1 MSLTGLKM
9 TGPKI
14 LIVDDEVNIRQ
25 SLRGVLSDDNYDCTT
40 VESGEACLEALALD
54 SYEAVLLDIW
64 LPGIDG
70 LATLSRIQQMSFET
84 RPAVIMISG
93 HGNIETAVKAT
104 KLGAFDFVE
113 KPLTI
118 AKVSVV
124 LKNAV
129 QQRRTGL
136 ELRRLREDT
145 DWPEI
150 IGESVAVKA
159 LRQQLKLMAG
169 TNGRVLIYG
178 ESGVGKELVARAI
191 HRSSQRAGGPFIDV
205 NCAAIPEDQIESELF
220 GHRRTAVDGA
230 PDHKIG
236 KLQKADGGTFFLDEV
251 GDMSLKT
258 QAKLLRAL
266 DEHRFEPVGASHSL
280 QVDARVIAATNKN
293 LEREIE
299 RGNFREDLFYRLNVI
314 PFTVP
319 PLRDRSEDVPQLSQH
334 FLREYAV
341 AYGRKPKELSDEA
354 MDALRRYAW
363 PGNVRELRNLME
375 RLIILHPQKRIEVRH
390 LSLDSGKRQAT
401 PKSDGFT
408 SLHAVKEAAERD
420 FILRKLDETGGNVT
434 RASEILG
441 LERSNLHRKMK
452 ALGIVPKE

>member
-1 MSLTGLKM
+1 MPLR
-9 TGPKI
+9 GPKV
-14 LIVDDEVNIRQ
+14 LVVDDETNIRQ
-25 SLRGVLSDDNYDCTT
+25 SLCGVLSDENYDCTA
-40 VESGEACLEALALD
+40 VESGEAGLAELARQ

-70 LATLSRIQQMSFET
+70 LATLARIQELPSES

-129 QQRRTGL
+129 QQRRMDL
-136 ELRRLREDT
+136 ELQRLREDT
-145 DWPEI
+145 GLPEI
-150 IGESVAVKA
+150 IGDSVPMKA

-178 ESGVGKELVARAI
+178 ESGTGKELVARAI
-191 HRSSQRAGGPFIDV
+191 HRSSARANGPFVEV
-205 NCAAIPEDQIESELF
+205 NCAALPEDLIESELF
-220 GHRRTAVDGA
+220 GYRRTNLDGTA
-230 PDHKIG
+230 DHKIG
-236 KLQKADGGTFFLDEV
+236 KLQKAHGGTFFLDEV
-251 GDMSLKT
+251 GDMSLRT
-258 QAKLLRAL
+258 QAKVLRAL
-266 DEHRFEPVGASHSL
+266 DEHRFEPIGAPQSI

-293 LEREIE
+293 LEKEIE

-319 PLRDRSEDVPQLSQH
+319 PLRDRAEDIPVLAAF
-334 FLREYAV
+334 FLREFAT
-341 AYGRKPKELSDEA
+341 AYGRKPKELSQEA
-354 MDALRRYAW
+354 LEALMGYPW

-375 RLIILHPQKRIEVRH
+375 RIVILYPQRRIEVRH
-390 LSLDSGKRQAT
+390 LPLDGARRGQHVRPSDNSG
-401 PKSDGFT
+401 
-408 SLHAVKEAAERD
+408 SLHDVKEAAERD
-420 FILRKLDETGGNVT
+420 YILRKLEETGGNVT
-434 RASEILG
+434 RASELLG
-441 LERSNLHRKMK
+441 LERSNLYRKMK
-452 ALGIVPKE
+452 ALGIAPKE

>member
-1 MSLTGLKM
+1 V
-9 TGPKI
+9 TGPRI

-40 VESGEACLEALALD
+40 VDSGEACLETLTRE
-54 SYEAVLLDIW
+54 SFEAVLLDIW

-70 LATLSRIQQMSFET
+70 LATLSRIQEMPADT

-118 AKVSVV
+118 EKVSVV

-129 QQRRTGL
+129 QQRRMDL
-136 ELRRLREDT
+136 ELQRLREDT
-145 DWPEI
+145 EWPEI
-150 IGESVAVKA
+150 IGQSVAVKA

-191 HRSSQRAGGPFIDV
+191 HRSSQRAEGPFVEV

-220 GHRRTAVDGA
+220 GHRRTGVDGA
-230 PDHKIG
+230 LDHKIG
-236 KLQKADGGTFFLDEV
+236 KLQKAHGGTFFLDEV

-266 DEHRFEPVGASHSL
+266 DEHRFEPVGAPHSI

-319 PLRDRSEDVPQLSQH
+319 PLRDRSEDITLLANH
-334 FLREYAV
+334 FLNEYAV
-341 AYGRKPKELSDEA
+341 AYGRKSKELSEEA
-354 MDALRRYAW
+354 IDALRSYTW

-375 RLIILHPQKRIEVRH
+375 RLIILHPQRRIEVRH
-390 LSLDSGKRQAT
+390 LSLDNSRKQAI

-408 SLHAVKEAAERD
+408 SLHEVKEAAERD
-420 FILRKLDETGGNVT
+420 YILKKLDETGGNVT
-434 RASEILG
+434 RASELLG
-441 LERSNLHRKMK
+441 LERSNLYRKMK
-452 ALGIVPKE
+452 ALGIASKE

>member
-1 MSLTGLKM
+1 MPTS
-9 TGPKI
+9 GPKV

-25 SLRGVLSDDNYDCTT
+25 SLRGVLTDEHYQCTT
-40 VESGEACLEALALD
+40 VNSGESCLDALARE
-54 SYEAVLLDIW
+54 SFEAVLLDIW

-70 LATLSRIQQMSFET
+70 LTTLTRIQELPAGA

-118 AKVSVV
+118 EKVSVV
-124 LKNAV
+124 LKNAIE
-129 QQRRTGL
+129 QRRMDL

-145 DWPEI
+145 VWPEI
-150 IGESVAVKA
+150 IGNSVAVKA
-159 LRQQLKLMAG
+159 LRQQLNLMAG

-178 ESGVGKELVARAI
+178 ESGAGKELVARAI
-191 HRSSQRAGGPFIDV
+191 HRSSQRANGPFVEV
-205 NCAAIPEDQIESELF
+205 NCAAIPEDLIEIELF
-220 GHRRTAVDGA
+220 GHHRTNLDGTT
-230 PDHKIG
+230 DHKIG
-236 KLQKADGGTFFLDEV
+236 KLQKAHGGTFFLDEV

-266 DEHRFEPVGASHSL
+266 DEHRFEPVGAPHSI

-293 LEREIE
+293 LEKEIE

-319 PLRDRSEDVPQLSQH
+319 PLRDRVEDIPALANH
-334 FLREYAV
+334 FLHEFST
-341 AYGRKPKELSDEA
+341 AYGRKGKELTEDSVT
-354 MDALRRYAW
+354 ALMNYGW

-375 RLIILHPQKRIEVRH
+375 RLVILHPQHRIEPRH
-390 LSLDSGKRQAT
+390 LALDGSRKSQS
-401 PKSDGFT
+401 PKTWDSFG
-408 SLHAVKEAAERD
+408 SLHEVRDAAEREY
-420 FILRKLDETGGNVT
+420 ILHKLDETGGNVS
-434 RASEILG
+434 RASELLG
-441 LERSNLHRKMK
+441 LERSNLYRKMK
-452 ALGIVPKE
+452 ALGIDPKE

>member
-1 MSLTGLKM
+1 MPTS
-9 TGPKI
+9 GPKV

-25 SLRGVLSDDNYDCTT
+25 SLRGVLSDEHYQCTM
-40 VESGEACLEALALD
+40 VDSGEGCLDALARE
-54 SYEAVLLDIW
+54 SFEAVLLDIW

-70 LATLSRIQQMSFET
+70 LTTLTRIQKLPAGA

-118 AKVSVV
+118 EKVSVV
-124 LKNAV
+124 LKNAIE
-129 QQRRTGL
+129 QRRMDL

-145 DWPEI
+145 VWPEI
-150 IGESVAVKA
+150 IGNSVAVKA
-159 LRQQLKLMAG
+159 LRQQLNLMAG

-178 ESGVGKELVARAI
+178 ESGAGKELVARAI
-191 HRSSQRAGGPFIDV
+191 HRSSQRANGPFVEV
-205 NCAAIPEDQIESELF
+205 NCAAIPEDLIEIELF
-220 GHRRTAVDGA
+220 GHHRTNLDGTT
-230 PDHKIG
+230 DHKIG
-236 KLQKADGGTFFLDEV
+236 KLQKAHGGTFFLDEV

-266 DEHRFEPVGASHSL
+266 DEHRFEPVGAPHSI

-293 LEREIE
+293 LEKEIE

-319 PLRDRSEDVPQLSQH
+319 PLRDRVEDIPALANH
-334 FLREYAV
+334 FLHEFST
-341 AYGRKPKELSDEA
+341 AYGRKGKELTEDSVA
-354 MDALRRYAW
+354 ALMNYGW

-375 RLIILHPQKRIEVRH
+375 RLVILHPQRRIESRH
-390 LSLDSGKRQAT
+390 LALDGSRKTQS
-401 PKSDGFT
+401 PKTWDSFG
-408 SLHAVKEAAERD
+408 SLHEVRDAAEREY
-420 FILRKLDETGGNVT
+420 ILHKLDETGGNVS
-434 RASEILG
+434 RASELLG
-441 LERSNLHRKMK
+441 LERSNLYRKMK
-452 ALGIVPKE
+452 ALGIDPKE